1 MKIKPILK
9 NSVALF
15 ALMVGL
21 TAGNVALAQDKEQT
35 QLVMVKVVPAER
47 EKGGVYIRAQA
58 LALFNVPSSEKLGKF
73 AGLSTLSLS
82 NDMTGDSYNLNRKTG
97 YGGGLRVGYDF
108 GTFFV
113 GGGFDYIRQDF
124 TTNNSYLS
132 TATDPQRGT
141 INNYMAVAGFGA
153 RVGNNFGFTFGAD
166 YAMNFIKVSG
176 LAGEANDAKLGRGA
190 DRFLPDSDKDSAV
203 GFLQHNII
211 GTLQLDYTTDSS
223 ISVGAFGKY
232 YYAFATKKEGYS
244 LSANHSLAAGAF
256 LGFTF

>member
-1 MKIKPILK
+1 MKAKPILK

-15 ALMVGL
+15 ALMGGL
-21 TAGNVALAQDKEQT
+21 TAAGKSFAQEKEQ

-47 EKGGVYIRAQA
+47 EKGGVYIRAHG
-58 LALFNVPSSEKLGKF
+58 LALFNVPSSDKLGKLG
-73 AGLSTLSLS
+73 ALSTLSLT
-82 NDMTGDSYNLNRKTG
+82 NDLTGDIYSLNRKIG

-108 GTFFV
+108 GTFFI
-113 GGGFDYIRQDF
+113 GGGFDYARQDF
-124 TTNNSYLS
+124 TTNNSQLS

-166 YAMNFIKVSG
+166 YAMNFIKISG
-176 LAGEANDAKLGRGA
+176 LANESNDAKLGRGV
-190 DRFLPDSDKDSAV
+190 DRFLHDSDKDSAV
-203 GFLQHNII
+203 AFLQHNII

-232 YYAFATKKEGYS
+232 YYAFATKKEGYG